1 VLIGLMITTPN
12 SKRRRQRGAA
22 LVISIMTLMLISV
35 VATALILM
43 AGTQAAIKTNYK
55 SAMQAFYD
63 AKAGLEEG
71 RGRLWPYNPNAITNC
86 VFPTQGSP
94 MPIGQVCYIV
104 NPSAGE
110 VVDPTNLD
118 PANPYADNEY
128 QQEWQIPVTAAPGLQ
143 PLINSTSASGGVA
156 GPQYKWVRITPRTEF
171 SANTDVDGING
182 LDNANPLFFDGTQ
195 QLLSAGGAVP
205 NAAQVLTLTALAVTP
220 YGSRRMVQYTI
231 AQALPG
237 GLNMNLNAAP
247 LMLVGANPIYQP
259 PSSTSFQVNGNDRS
273 GFFAGTCALPQQSA
287 PTAVGLSADPTSIIN
302 SITALRRQSNYQA
315 PGGSTPSVTDVTSL
329 LPPSE
334 LDPPTLDALVQSI
347 TAAATVVING
357 PANGLPS
364 YGSPSQ
370 PVIAV
375 VQASSPNGTDGNL
388 TLNNVTGYGILVV
401 TGQLTLVGK
410 AGWRGIVLVI
420 GQGDLDGTG
429 TVRGNEIDG
438 TLIVA
443 DTRDGSGNVVNSF
456 GTAAVNWTGGHG
468 GFFYDSCWINN
479 AMASFPYKVLSFR
492 EIAQTQ

>member
-1 VLIGLMITTPN
+1 MCLMNSKNN
-12 SKRRRQRGAA
+12 SKRERQSGAA

-86 VFPTQGSP
+86 VFPTPNSP

-110 VVDPTNLD
+110 AVDPTNLD
-118 PANPYADNEY
+118 PANPYADFEY
-128 QQEWQIPVTAAPGLQ
+128 QQEWGIPVTAATGLQ
-143 PLINSTSASGGVA
+143 NPFINSTSGASGVA

-171 SANTDVDGING
+171 SAKTDVDGING

-195 QLLSAGGAVP
+195 QLLSAGGNPVP
-205 NAAQVLTLTALAVTP
+205 NAAQVLTITTLAVTP
-220 YGSRRMVQYTI
+220 YGSRRMVQYTV

-237 GLNMNLNAAP
+237 GLNLNLSAAP
-247 LMLVGANPIYQP
+247 LMLVGANPIYDP
-259 PSSTSFQVNGNDRS
+259 ARSRSFQVNANDRS
-273 GFFAGTCALPQQSA
+273 GFSPGACALPPQPA
-287 PTAVGLSADPTSIIN
+287 PTAMGLSTDPTPIIN
-302 SITALRRQSNYQA
+302 SITALRRQANYQA
-315 PGGSTPSVTDVTSL
+315 PGGTTPSVTNVTSL

-334 LDPPTLDALVQSI
+334 LDPPTLDALVQTIVS
-347 TAAATVVING
+347 AATVVISG
-357 PANGLPS
+357 PTNGLPS

-375 VQASSPNGTDGNL
+375 VQASTPNGTDGNL
-388 TLNNVTGYGILVV
+388 TLDDVTGYGILVV
-401 TGQLTLVGK
+401 TGQLTLKGT

-420 GQGDLDGTG
+420 GQGDLNGSAVT
-429 TVRGNEIDG
+429 GNEIDG

-443 DTRDGSGNVVNSF
+443 DTRDASGRVVSSF
-456 GTAAVNWTGGHG
+456 GTAAMEWAGGRG
-468 GFFYDSCWINN
+468 GFYYDSCWINT

-492 EIAQTQ
+492 EIAQTP